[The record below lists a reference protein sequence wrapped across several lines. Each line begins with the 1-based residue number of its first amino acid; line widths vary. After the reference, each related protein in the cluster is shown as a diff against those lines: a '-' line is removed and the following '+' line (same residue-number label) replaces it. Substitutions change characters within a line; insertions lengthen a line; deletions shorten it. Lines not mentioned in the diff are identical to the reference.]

1 MWITNKRG
9 TFYIPEVIPEEFK
22 IDGGIYKLYE
32 RDKDA
37 EESEKYQRKE
47 LYRLQK
53 VMSGYE
59 NKKQKMMFVYRVNDK
74 TMSGNA
80 REKAWQKLESTK
92 SWRGLMYDMDY
103 VRKEIDAIEEYLK
116 RKG

>member
-1 MWITNKRG
+1 MLVKNSKG
-9 TFYIPEVIPEEFK
+9 TFYVPAVIPDEFK
-22 IDGGIYKLYE
+22 IDGGVYKLYE
-32 RDKDA
+32 HDKDA
-37 EESEKYQRKE
+37 EENEKYQKKE

-74 TMSGNA
+74 ELSGKA
-80 REKAWQKLESTK
+80 REEAWQKMERTK

-116 RKG
+116 RKD